1 MTPERNDRLAQ
12 LFWGLA
18 IALLIFSSIYALM
31 VWRAPNSDRYDYAG
45 RAYQFTQGHQLS
57 TLIVYP
63 LRMSFPGHETWPP
76 SNLTR
81 PPLWPVLL
89 IPGLRF
95 GLGAQSGVIVSAFL
109 TALLLWFFGA
119 ALRPFGKLA
128 GGFAALAFMSSF
140 TTWRIVAEAGPEI
153 AMGLIVLILW
163 NFKPKGKGAWVHLAC
178 GCLYG
183 LLPLLHPTGWLMA
196 AAAFVARPGRY
207 ERAGLLV
214 LLGGALTAGPWYLH
228 VWLTTGNPLG
238 LMQSYAELARNLDA
252 PGGLGAYRGLVPI
265 PTAQV
270 LAERGAEVARLGVH
284 HLKMHL
290 LQFNHWLS
298 WPLVFLALW
307 GAKQHIRLALWD
319 ACLGIA
325 VFSILSPWSAEFR
338 PLLPLLPIACL
349 WVGRGMAR
357 LAQSFQPAVVLCVG
371 LLAIF
376 GPWLVP
382 PQASATLFTDARTW
396 PLTVRHPGQEIV
408 RELKNAGEPGSPF
421 FCDSSVLA
429 FEARRACVFLPET
442 PEILRQLQQKEA
454 LRGARIIALG
464 EGRASRWATGPQ
476 WSAFLDSCRVLANEF
491 EGALI
496 LETPVPGDSSLV
508 PEEPTAPEELP
519 APEQPPAPADSS
531 SVRIRV
537 DQTHPLPA
545 DFVPPDL
552 LEIPVPPA
560 SRQHLQ
566 LRRDALAALL
576 RMVDAAKEDGV
587 QLRVVSAYRSYA
599 RQKVLYERAQSR
611 YGEAQR
617 WVAAPGTSEHQ
628 LGTTV
633 DFADAALKHAVDP
646 SFAQTEEGLWLKSHA
661 RDFGFDL
668 SYPPATAE
676 SKGYHPEAW
685 HYRYLANQG
694 REKERRP

>member
-1 MTPERNDRLAQ
+1 
-12 LFWGLA
+12 
-18 IALLIFSSIYALM
+18 
-31 VWRAPNSDRYDYAG
+31 V
-45 RAYQFTQGHQLS
+45 
-57 TLIVYP
+57 
-63 LRMSFPGHETWPP
+63 
-76 SNLTR
+76 
-81 PPLWPVLL
+81 
-89 IPGLRF
+89 RF
-95 GLGAQSGVIVSAFL
+95 GLGAQSGVLVSAIL

-119 ALRPFGKLA
+119 ALGSYGKLA

-140 TTWRIVAEAGPEI
+140 TTWRVVAEAGPEI

-163 NFKPKGKGAWVHLAC
+163 TFKPKGKGIWAHLAC

-207 ERAGLLV
+207 DRGGLLV

-238 LMQSYAELARNLDA
+238 LIQSYAELARNLDA

-265 PTAQV
+265 PTGQV
-270 LAERGAEVARLGVH
+270 LAERGSEVLRLGLH
-284 HLKMHL
+284 HLKLHL
-290 LQFNHWLS
+290 LQFNAWLS
-298 WPLVFLALW
+298 WPLVALALL
-307 GAKQHIRLALWD
+307 GALQRVRLALWD
-319 ACLGIA
+319 VCLGVA
-325 VFSILSPWSAEFR
+325 VFAVLSPWSSEFR
-338 PLLPLLPIACL
+338 PLLPLLPVACL

-357 LAQSFQPAVVLCVG
+357 LARGFSPSLVLGVG

-382 PQASATLFTDARTW
+382 PRASATLFTDARIW
-396 PLTVRHPGQEIV
+396 PLTVRHPDEKIV
-408 RELKNAGEPGSPF
+408 RELQNAGEPGSPF
-421 FCDSSVLA
+421 FCDSSVLS
-429 FEARRACVFLPET
+429 FEARRTCIFLPES
-442 PEILRQLQQKEA
+442 PSVLRQLQQREP
-454 LRGARIIALG
+454 LRAARIIALG
-464 EGRASRWATGPQ
+464 QGRASRWAQGPQ
-476 WSAFLDSCRVLANEF
+476 WSAFLDSCRVLADEF
-491 EGALI
+491 DGALI
-496 LETPVPGDSSLV
+496 LQTPAPVDRSVAFDGQPAPVDSTASAPATERAPAQTGSVETGSADSVTVTVDSS
-508 PEEPTAPEELP
+508 A
-519 APEQPPAPADSS
+519 
-531 SVRIRV
+531 VRIRV
-537 DQTHPLPA
+537 DQSHPLPA

-560 SRQHLQ
+560 SRQHLE

-587 QLRVVSAYRSYA
+587 ELRVVSAYRSYA

-646 SFAQTEEGLWLKSHA
+646 TFAQTEEGRWLKAHA

-668 SYPPATAE
+668 SYPPETAE

-685 HYRYLANQG
+685 HYRYLESTQPEG
-694 REKERRP
+694 ERKP

>member
-1 MTPERNDRLAQ
+1 MMPERTDRLAQ

-45 RAYQFTQGHQLS
+45 RAYQFTQGNDLS

-63 LRMSFPGHETWPP
+63 LRMSFPGHENWPP
-76 SNLTR
+76 TNLTR
-81 PPLWPVLL
+81 PPLWPILL
-89 IPGLRF
+89 IPGVRF
-95 GLGAQSGVIVSAFL
+95 GLGAQSGVLVSAIL
-109 TALLLWFFGA
+109 TALLLWFFGS
-119 ALRPFGKLA
+119 ALDSFGKLA

-163 NFKPKGKGAWVHLAC
+163 NFKPKGRGIWAHLAC

-207 ERAGLLV
+207 DRGGLQV
-214 LLGGALTAGPWYLH
+214 LLGWALTAGPWYLH

-238 LMQSYAELARNLDA
+238 LIQSYAELARNLDA
-252 PGGLGAYRGLVPI
+252 PGGLGPYRGLVPV
-265 PTAQV
+265 PTQQV
-270 LAERGAEVARLGVH
+270 LAERGAEVLRLGVH

-290 LQFNHWLS
+290 LQFNAWLS
-298 WPLVFLALW
+298 WPLVALALL
-307 GAKQHIRLALWD
+307 GALQRVRLALWD
-319 ACLGIA
+319 VCLGVA
-325 VFSILSPWSAEFR
+325 VFAILSPWSSEFR
-338 PLLPLLPIACL
+338 PLLPLLPVACL

-357 LAQSFQPAVVLCVG
+357 LARGFSPAVVLCVG

-382 PQASATLFTDARTW
+382 PQASATLFTDARIW
-396 PLTVRHPGQEIV
+396 PLTVRHPDETIV
-408 RELKNAGEPGSPF
+408 RELQNAGEPGSPF
-421 FCDSSVLA
+421 FCDSSVLS
-429 FEARRACVFLPET
+429 FEARRTCVFLPES
-442 PEILRQLQQKEA
+442 PRVLRQLQQKVP
-454 LRGARIIALG
+454 LRTARIIALG
-464 EGRASRWATGPQ
+464 QGRASRWAQGPQ
-476 WSAFLDSCRVLANEF
+476 WSAFLDSCRVVADEF
-491 EGALI
+491 QGALI
-496 LETPVPGDSSLV
+496 LETPTPGDSSLAL
-508 PEEPTAPEELP
+508 EGR
-519 APEQPPAPADSS
+519 PAPADSS
-531 SVRIRV
+531 AVRIRV

-560 SRQHLQ
+560 SRQHLE

-576 RMVDAAKEDGV
+576 RMVDAAKQDGV
-587 QLRVVSAYRSYA
+587 ELRVVSAYRSYA
-599 RQKVLYERAQSR
+599 RQKVLYERAQNR

-633 DFADAALKHAVDP
+633 DFADASLKHAVDP
-646 SFAQTEEGLWLKSHA
+646 SFAQTQEGRWLKAHA
-661 RDFGFDL
+661 QDFGFDL
-668 SYPPATAE
+668 SYPPETAE

-685 HYRYLANQG
+685 HYRYLERAK
-694 REKERRP
+694 REKERKP